1 MSFEQTNYF
10 LRILRCSLFG
20 QRGNLT
26 TKPNKWQYCVSGPL
40 CCFVLH
46 NLQANQIGL
55 ERSVSWL
62 LLWDRIT
69 GDMGMSNFIFLL
81 KEEEGFEES
90 RKNTCGLD
98 RWTDRN
104 QRLYKRPSPTWKY
117 CLGPWQLDYF
127 VFCWLCSILLLL
139 LFVSFCIKMKSA
151 MLAVWHFVFETTNFD
166 FTILQLLFH

>member
-1 MSFEQTNYF
+1 MHVCSKSFELLCCRRQLTLEAPWSLEVEKKGSNMSFEQTKYL

-62 LLWDRIT
+62 LLWDRKT
-69 GDMGMSNFIFLL
+69 GDMGMSNFIFPL
-81 KEEEGFEES
+81 KEEGGFEER

-104 QRLYKRPSPTWKY
+104 QRLYKRSSPT
-117 CLGPWQLDYF
+117 
-127 VFCWLCSILLLL
+127 
-139 LFVSFCIKMKSA
+139 
-151 MLAVWHFVFETTNFD
+151 
-166 FTILQLLFH
+166 

>member
-1 MSFEQTNYF
+1 MSREILLVPRQLSIQRQERVLLLLSQPGVVQHGGQQEPKYLSLLLWHKQLQQVRSSSSFEQTKYL

-69 GDMGMSNFIFLL
+69 GDMGSSYFISLR
-81 KEEEGFEES
+81 KDEEGKRGKYL
-90 RKNTCGLD
+90 RK
-98 RWTDRN
+98 
-104 QRLYKRPSPTWKY
+104 YI
-117 CLGPWQLDYF
+117 F
-127 VFCWLCSILLLL
+127 
-139 LFVSFCIKMKSA
+139 SA
-151 MLAVWHFVFETTNFD
+151 KK
-166 FTILQLLFH
+166 